1 MPGVSQVEFQKG
13 AKCPAILD
21 VRAEWSPFSALPGIW
36 LAPFFQQNV
45 YEWPNFSVFLC
56 ERPHFSDILVH
67 AHIFRS
73 EIFRSCL
80 FSWYSKNWLRYIV
93 VVRIF
98 NATRHPRHIEAAAI
112 VMMYMYL
119 YSLAFMDHPCTLGAA
134 ACHQAPPCPLYTQP
148 RARRVWARR
157 TNGLKIVSI
166 WAGFKP
172 TISRLKV
179 KCANH

>member
-1 MPGVSQVEFQKG
+1 MSR
-13 AKCPAILD
+13 AISIMFHMCSIKAMTTLW
-21 VRAEWSPFSALPGIW
+21 VLSWQCWKFARG
-36 LAPFFQQNV
+36 QNR
-45 YEWPNFSVFLC
+45 ND
-56 ERPHFSDILVH
+56 RLV
-67 AHIFRS
+67 
-73 EIFRSCL
+73 
-80 FSWYSKNWLRYIV
+80 V

-112 VMMYMYL
+112 AVMYMYL

-157 TNGLKIVSI
+157 NIGLKIVSTR
-166 WAGFKP
+166 AGFEP

-179 KCANH
+179 ECANHYATQPTMIYLLLFSFFVGNQSVYCC